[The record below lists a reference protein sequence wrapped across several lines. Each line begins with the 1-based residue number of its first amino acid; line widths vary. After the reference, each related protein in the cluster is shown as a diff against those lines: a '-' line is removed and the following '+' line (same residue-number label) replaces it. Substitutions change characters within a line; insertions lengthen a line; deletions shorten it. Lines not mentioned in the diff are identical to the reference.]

1 MASAE
6 ERAANRTIMP
16 RSSWA
21 AEDSES
27 SGDEFLRQVGFRPE
41 RCLPHYNG
49 NRGLI
54 ERIDNV
60 VKAEAESGVMS
71 KKWLKNVEPGIDVQK
86 ALGNINKDGF
96 FAAHYAI
103 SANIDLVQCLMA
115 FRSVL

>member
-1 MASAE
+1 MASAK

-16 RSSWA
+16 RSSWV
-21 AEDSES
+21 AEDSET
-27 SGDEFLRQVGFRPE
+27 SGDDFIKQVGCRPE
-41 RCLPHYNG
+41 RCHKHYNG

-60 VKAEAESGVMS
+60 IKAEADSGMTRN
-71 KKWLKNVEPGIDVQK
+71 WLKNVEPGIDVQK